1 MATKY
6 FEYSAELDG
15 EKHSVVVALDITG
28 KQAKDEE
35 WLEGE
40 LRLWIDN
47 EQDLYELFYGRFP
60 SEELLN
66 ADHDN
71 VQVKQVDNPW

>member
-1 MATKY
+1 MADTKY

-15 EKHSVVVALDITG
+15 EKHSVVVALDITN
-28 KQAKDEE
+28 KDAKDKE

-47 EQDLYELFYGRFP
+47 EQDLYELFYGLRP
-60 SEELLN
+60 SEEVLN
-66 ADHDN
+66 AEHEN
-71 VQVKQVDNPW
+71 VKVKRVKL